1 MLRFRL
7 PVIFACALALSAL
20 RPEPVAAAPLLVF
33 DAETGEVVHAEQPGA
48 PWYPASLTKL
58 MTAFLTFH
66 AIRDGKLSLDTKI
79 EVTRNAA
86 AQPPSK
92 IGLPVGSKISVDK
105 ALQAVIVRSAN
116 DLAVT
121 LGEAV
126 AGSEERFVKLMNAW
140 ARRLGMSGSYF
151 ANPHGLPD
159 PRQVTT
165 ARDMGL
171 LAQAIIDQF
180 PEHARYFKMQ
190 SVKIGRRNFRAR
202 NSLLKHMEEADGM
215 KTGFICASGYNL
227 VASATRNGRRLVA
240 VIMGSQSG
248 WSRMKLAKDSLEGGF
263 AKNGKDGKKVGQF
276 SNGGFFQRTP
286 KNMQPVVC
294 KKRAAVRVAGYW
306 QVRGWGVDFGRF
318 PNAKAA
324 YQVMSENLLAL
335 RNVVY
340 AGRGAVVKDYRAG
353 GLAAIMS
360 GFDQEQAQH
369 VCDHLKKQNTSCTL
383 FSPDAF
389 KPPASVLAEQE
400 RKRKAA
406 QKKAKKKKKKK
417 RVVKKK
423 GKRKKAVK
431 KKSRKKKKAVK
442 KKSRKKKATKK
453 KKKKPRKKKQV
464 SATQNFSS
472 QQN

>member
-1 MLRFRL
+1 MLRFRFL
-7 PVIFACALALSAL
+7 AVFACAIALSAL
-20 RPEPVAAAPLLVF
+20 RPNAAAGAPLLVF
-33 DAETGEVVHAEQPGA
+33 DAETGEVVHAEQAGA

-58 MTAFLTFH
+58 MTSFLTFH

-92 IGLPVGSKISVDK
+92 IGLPVGSKITVDK

-180 PEHARYFKMQ
+180 PEYAHYFKMQ

-202 NSLLKHMEEADGM
+202 NSLLKQMQEADGM

-240 VIMGSQSG
+240 VVLGSQSG

-318 PNAKAA
+318 KNAKAA
-324 YQVMSENLLAL
+324 HEVMSENLLAL

-340 AGRGAVVKDYRAG
+340 AGRGSVVKDYRSG
-353 GLAAIMS
+353 GLAAVMS
-360 GFDQEQAQH
+360 GFDEEQARH

-389 KPPASVLAEQE
+389 KPPPSVLAEQE

-406 QKKAKKKKKKK
+406 QKAKKKKKKK
-417 RVVKKK
+417 KYVKKK

-431 KKSRKKKKAVK
+431 KKSRKKKAVK
-442 KKSRKKKATKK
+442 KKTRKKKATKK
-453 KKKKPRKKKQV
+453 RKRKPKKKKQV

>member
-7 PVIFACALALSAL
+7 LVILASAVALAAL
-20 RPEPVAAAPLLVF
+20 RPVTAVAAPLLVF
-33 DAETGEVVHAEQPGA
+33 DAETGEVVHAEQAGA

-58 MTAFLTFH
+58 MTSFLTFH
-66 AIRDGKLSLDTKI
+66 AIRDGKLTLDTKI

-86 AQPPSK
+86 SQPPSK
-92 IGLPVGSKISVDK
+92 IGLPVGSKISVNK
-105 ALQAVIVRSAN
+105 ALEAVIVRSAN

-140 ARRLGMSGSYF
+140 ARRLGMSGTYF

-180 PEHARYFKMQ
+180 PEYARYFKMQ

-202 NSLLKHMEEADGM
+202 NSLLKHMQDADGM

-240 VIMGSQSG
+240 VILGSQSG

-263 AKNGKDGKKVGQF
+263 AKNGKEGKTVGQF

-294 KKRAAVRVAGYW
+294 KKRAPVRVAGYW

-340 AGRGAVVKDYRAG
+340 AGRGSVVKDYRAG
-353 GLAAIMS
+353 GRLAAVMS

-389 KPPASVLAEQE
+389 KPPPAVLAEQE

-406 QKKAKKKKKKK
+406 QKAKKKKKKK
-417 RVVKKK
+417 AVKKK

-442 KKSRKKKATKK
+442 KKTRKKKATTR